1 MVRPFRATSPLPG
14 GFVAR
19 SILVV
24 VAVVVV
30 QLLASVA
37 FYQAI
42 DRQTLREDHARRIA
56 EFLVVGDRVSRL
68 ETDLSQIMTS
78 RYLEASIADQK
89 PAWPR
94 TREENAEAIEGYVRQ
109 WEPSLA
115 QRPMR
120 LWGETGPGGRRYLAG
135 AMALE
140 DGRWLTFRS
149 KDFPRSWPIA
159 LRAVAMTLAFA
170 LACLVLGAVALRQL
184 GAPLRRLAE
193 AARQFGK
200 GPPVLVKPEGP
211 PELADLSHAFNDM
224 QGRITGLIEDEAR
237 AMEALSHD
245 LRTPLSRLKLASDLI
260 GPKDVRGLVSDNVD
274 ELEEMLRSLSA
285 WLRAQH
291 QPSTAEETDL
301 AALMRDVLAR
311 WPETAA
317 YEGPDSLMAVTH
329 RGPLEQALVQLIDNA
344 VRHGGN
350 AVVRLEATEDGPL
363 ITVLDNGPGLSS
375 ESLARVYE
383 PFFRGDPARAR
394 DTAGFGLGIPTAD
407 RLLRRFGGTLSIG
420 NREAG
425 GLEAKLRPPSG

>member
-1 MVRPFRATSPLPG
+1 MKESPPFPG
-14 GFVAR
+14 SFVAR

-56 EFLVVGDRVSRL
+56 EFLVVGDRVSGL
-68 ETDLSQIMTS
+68 DADLHDVMTS
-78 RYLEASIADQK
+78 RYLEASVRDQQ
-89 PAWPR
+89 PAWPER
-94 TREENAEAIEGYVRQ
+94 RDRNAEAIEGYVRL

-115 QRPMR
+115 GRPLR
-120 LWGETGPGGRRYLAG
+120 LWTEASPGGRHDLIG
-135 AMALE
+135 AMALK

-149 KDFPRSWPIA
+149 SDFPRSWPIA
-159 LRAVAMTLAFA
+159 LRAVATTLVFS
-170 LACLVLGAVALRQL
+170 LACVALGAWALRQM
-184 GAPLRRLAE
+184 GAPLRRLAQ
-193 AARQFGK
+193 AARRVGQ
-200 GPPVLVKPEGP
+200 GPAVVVTPEGP
-211 PELADLSHAFNDM
+211 PELADLGRAFNDM
-224 QGRITGLIEDEAR
+224 QGRITTLIEDEAR

-260 GPKDVRGLVSDNVD
+260 GPADVRGLVSDNVD

-301 AALMRDVLAR
+301 AALVQQVLAR
-311 WPETAA
+311 WPKTAR
-317 YEGPDSLMAVTH
+317 YEGPATLVTHAH
-329 RGPLEQALVQLIDNA
+329 RGPLEQALVQLVDNA
-344 VRHGGN
+344 VRHGGG
-350 AVVRLEATEDGPL
+350 ATVRLEMADDAPL
-363 ITVLDNGPGLSS
+363 LTVLDDGPGLSA

-407 RLLRRFGGTLSIG
+407 RLLRRFGGTLSIA
-420 NREAG
+420 NRDGG
-425 GLEAKLRPPSG
+425 GLEAQVRPPLA